1 MFIQRRSQ
9 RTEAPRAGFTL
20 VELLMVIVII
30 AILLALIVPAAQGV
44 IATAREREVA
54 AELTGLETGCSKF
67 KARYGENPPSAVTLY
82 EQANAWTPAS
92 RAVMRKVFGSTFR
105 FDISRDINGNGN
117 STDVI
122 TMTGDQCLVF
132 FLGGLP
138 DYSGGSLNLIGFSN
152 SKSNPFS
159 RGGSRIKFYEDFD
172 SNRLLVRSG
181 QTMPSYYDRLNL
193 PADGG
198 APLCYFSKTRTG
210 RYEPGDCAGGIYH
223 QGNINAPWKDVQI
236 VSPGR
241 DHAIGGGGAWNEDS
255 SAGIGAADQD
265 NITNFSGGILQR

>member
-44 IATAREREVA
+44 IDSVREKEVA
-54 AELTGLETGCSKF
+54 SELTGLETGCSKF
-67 KARYGENPPSAVTLY
+67 KARYGENPPSSVTLY

-92 RAVMRKVFGSTFR
+92 KAAMRKIFGNGFR
-105 FDISRDINGNGN
+105 FDINRDINGDMDSN
-117 STDVI
+117 DVI
-122 TMTGDQCLVF
+122 NMSGDQCLVF

-159 RGGSRIKFYEDFD
+159 RGGSRVKFYEDFD
-172 SNRLLVRSG
+172 STRLRVRTG
-181 QTMPSYYDRLNL
+181 QLMPSYYDKLNL

-198 APLCYFSKTRTG
+198 APICYFSKHNGG
-210 RYEPGDCAGGIYH
+210 RYEPTDCAGGIYH
-223 QGNINAPWKDVQI
+223 QGNINSPWKDVQI

-255 SAGIGAADQD
+255 SAALSSADQD